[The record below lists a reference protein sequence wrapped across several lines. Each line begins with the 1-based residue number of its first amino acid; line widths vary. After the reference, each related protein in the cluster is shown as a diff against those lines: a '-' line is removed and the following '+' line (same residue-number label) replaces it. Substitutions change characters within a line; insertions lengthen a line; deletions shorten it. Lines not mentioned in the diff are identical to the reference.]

1 MSIIRLTVRTFQSV
15 EHANMFVVMSEK
27 IASESHN
34 TDLKLNMKII
44 QNVDQKNQ
52 VTSIWEYDDEKH
64 MKEVRSY
71 LSQYNSIPNS
81 LSPKE
86 IAYHGE
92 VKVSAN
98 NKEEVI
104 RDFIKVSNKFNLYLE
119 NFNYISH
126 IDFSKSH

>member
-1 MSIIRLTVRTFQSV
+1 MSIIRLTVRTF
-15 EHANMFVVMSEK
+15 
-27 IASESHN
+27 
-34 TDLKLNMKII
+34 

-86 IAYHGE
+86 ITYHGE

-98 NKEEVI
+98 NKE
-104 RDFIKVSNKFNLYLE
+104 
-119 NFNYISH
+119 
-126 IDFSKSH
+126 

>member
-15 EHANMFVVMSEK
+15 EHANMFIVMSEK
-27 IASESHN
+27 VANESKN
-34 TDLKLNMKII
+34 TNLKINMKVI

-64 MKEVRSY
+64 TKELRAY

-86 IAYHGE
+86 VAYEGE
-92 VKVSAN
+92 VKVSAQ
-98 NKEEVI
+98 NK
-104 RDFIKVSNKFNLYLE
+104 
-119 NFNYISH
+119 
-126 IDFSKSH
+126 

>member
-15 EHANMFVVMSEK
+15 EHANMFIVMCEK

-64 MKEVRSY
+64 MKEVRGY

-98 NKEEVI
+98 NKE
-104 RDFIKVSNKFNLYLE
+104 
-119 NFNYISH
+119 
-126 IDFSKSH
+126 

>member
-1 MSIIRLTVRTFQSV
+1 MSIIRLTVRTFQNV
-15 EHANMFVVMSEK
+15 DHANMFIVMSEK
-27 IASESHN
+27 IANESHS

-86 IAYHGE
+86 ITYHGE

-98 NKEEVI
+98 NKE
-104 RDFIKVSNKFNLYLE
+104 
-119 NFNYISH
+119 
-126 IDFSKSH
+126 

>member
-15 EHANMFVVMSEK
+15 EHANMFIVMSEK
-27 IASESHN
+27 IANESTN
-34 TDLKLNMKII
+34 SDLKIKMKVI

-64 MKEVRSY
+64 MKKLRSY
-71 LSQYNSIPNS
+71 LSQFNSIPNS

-86 IAYHGE
+86 IAYEGV

-98 NKEEVI
+98 NK
-104 RDFIKVSNKFNLYLE
+104 D
-119 NFNYISH
+119 
-126 IDFSKSH
+126 

>member
-1 MSIIRLTVRTFQSV
+1 MSIIRVTVRTFQSV

-27 IASESHN
+27 VANDSNN
-34 TDLKLNMKII
+34 TNLKINVKVI

-86 IAYHGE
+86 IAYEGE
-92 VKVSAN
+92 VKVSAK
-98 NKEEVI
+98 NK
-104 RDFIKVSNKFNLYLE
+104 D
-119 NFNYISH
+119 
-126 IDFSKSH
+126 